1 MKNSEGESKIHT
13 YIKDQKLFR
22 FHNALQKIMI
32 VLKVLK
38 LKIQNVF
45 NNVLEYYL
53 QAIVKRVLKI
63 G

>member
-1 MKNSEGESKIHT
+1 MKNSESESKIHT
-13 YIKDQKLFR
+13 YIKDHKLFR
-22 FHNALQKIMI
+22 FHNALQKVMI
-32 VLKVLK
+32 VLQVLK

-53 QAIVKRVLKI
+53 QAMIKRVLKI